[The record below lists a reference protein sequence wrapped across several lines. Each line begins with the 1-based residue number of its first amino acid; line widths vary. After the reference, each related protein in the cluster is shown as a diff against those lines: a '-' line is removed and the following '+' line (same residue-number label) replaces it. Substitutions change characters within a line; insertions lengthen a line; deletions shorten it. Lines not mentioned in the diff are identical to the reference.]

1 MRIVEKRDRDTL
13 LPIIKSQIE
22 LGSTIFSDQWGAY
35 FTLNEEGYK
44 HDTVNHSKEFKSAT
58 GVCTNGIEGLWGNVK
73 LKIKKMKGVL
83 PNHVP
88 EILDEYMYSYR
99 FGKSNGDVY
108 ATLIEDIAK
117 YQYFLIDWL
126 TLHLL
131 VHMFTVKYYT
141 LKLFSFIFIF
151 IQCIYIVFLYSQ

>member
-1 MRIVEKRDRDTL
+1 MNRYLEKKRKYHRGAGPKQQLWVFGGKERNTRNAFMRIVEKRDRDTL

-88 EILDEYMYSYR
+88 EILDEYMYRYR

-117 YQYFLIDWL
+117 YQ
-126 TLHLL
+126 
-131 VHMFTVKYYT
+131 
-141 LKLFSFIFIF
+141 
-151 IQCIYIVFLYSQ
+151 